1 MSKNL
6 FLPNWKN
13 FVDNTLVD
21 CIINHLESDDS
32 MVLKDFN
39 FLDYTRGITF
49 NDELRE
55 NGMYFFRFSDG
66 KYYIGK
72 ASSCT
77 MLERIAKHID
87 GRKVGGF
94 NGVLRN
100 LIPVSDEQK
109 HFPQNQQEFL
119 KTKVVLLPV
128 SNDLNL
134 LNNITNYSGNLLF
147 HLEKDLI
154 HAFKIK
160 LGREILRNGKF
171 PNGFS
176 GYFNLWKT
184 NKK

>member
-21 CIINHLESDDS
+21 CIINHLASDDS
-32 MVLKDFN
+32 IVLKDFN

-55 NGMYFFRFSDG
+55 NGMYVFRFSDG

-87 GRKVGGF
+87 GRGWGGF
-94 NGVLRN
+94 NAVLKGLGHQEVN
-100 LIPVSDEQK
+100 KDYFIN
-109 HFPQNQQEFL
+109 NQQVFL
-119 KTKVVLLPV
+119 LAKVVLIAISKPMLLQNSIIKTGEKPIHRLE
-128 SNDLNL
+128 NDL
-134 LNNITNYSGNLLF
+134 IFLF
-147 HLEKDLI
+147 KKRFSEKQI
-154 HAFKIK
+154 I
-160 LGREILRNGKF
+160 N
-171 PNGFS
+171 
-176 GYFNLWKT
+176 KT
-184 NKK
+184 NPNKLSGMFEF

>member
-21 CIINHLESDDS
+21 CITNHLESDDS
-32 MVLKDFN
+32 AVLKDFN

-55 NGMYFFRFSDG
+55 NGMYVFRFSDG

-100 LIPVSDEQK
+100 LIPTTQK
-109 HFPQNQQEFL
+109 QLHYPQSQQEFL
-119 KTKVVLLPV
+119 KAKVVLLPV
-128 SNDLNL
+128 SDDLKF
-134 LNNITNYSGNLLF
+134 LNNITDYSGNLLF

-154 HAFKIK
+154 HAFKLK
-160 LGREILRNGKF
+160 LGTENLRNGKY
-171 PNGFS
+171 PKGFS
-176 GYFNLWKT
+176 GYFNLLQT
-184 NKK
+184 TI